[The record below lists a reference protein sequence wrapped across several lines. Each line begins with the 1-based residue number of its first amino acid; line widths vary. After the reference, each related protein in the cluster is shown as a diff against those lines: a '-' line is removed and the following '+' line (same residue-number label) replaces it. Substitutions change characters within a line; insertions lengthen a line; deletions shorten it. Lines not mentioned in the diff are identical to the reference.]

1 MQLLPRGDQGKGIH
15 STLSIKDLTRSY
27 LQLIERTWNQEGTAY
42 IAQREEIIAQTVFV
56 SLPSLSK
63 SALFRSRIEMEI

>member
-1 MQLLPRGDQGKGIH
+1 MASSGHVAFYPAFAQIEGRG
-15 STLSIKDLTRSY
+15 DLTRSY

-42 IAQREEIIAQTVFV
+42 VAQREEIIAQTVFV